1 MEHIKTSFIMNMS
14 LSKLIPVLALWVC
27 TLSLPTAINAQDCN
41 IFDAVATAQ
50 PCLQNGTFY
59 VQIDFSVTN
68 PGQEGY
74 KIQGG
79 GAFYGFYSYNDNPP
93 LLGPF
98 PGNGNTVY
106 EFVIIDLLH
115 PDCQEVAFAGPVN
128 CGNNCDLFELQAEI
142 SDCYG
147 DNLHDLTINFGYE
160 NVTGVGFDLFL
171 QNEFYG
177 FYSYNDLPLHLEGLS
192 VSNPD
197 NVLHIKVC
205 ENDNSAC
212 CATTAIDIP
221 GGCDDIPDDA
231 TCVAFE
237 SLQGSSFGGPAGTPP
252 GTTILN
258 DQGVSVNVIPFQTL
272 DWNLLFGSLNVVEAN
287 PDFPASEG
295 AMFCYEGINTA
306 FNLTQFDGDIHHIT
320 VDYFGNLGP
329 FNFSANGAWPLVLY
343 TLTEGT
349 YNIGPG
355 VEMTIDPISPSQG
368 TITFSGNLLSLL
380 MGGTGLC
387 LDNFCIHPQPVDCHI
402 YDLVA
407 EATPCNDQGQF
418 YVHLNFQHQGTSGAF
433 RVRINDE
440 LFGPFSYADVPLELG
455 PFNGPTN
462 HGWLIK
468 VIDAVHEDCH
478 DVAEIGP
485 VNCGNNCDLAGA
497 VNASTIDC
505 DGDFYAIPNF
515 HFDHV
520 GVSDSFTLN
529 TLGGFNATYAYAD
542 LPITLSGLP
551 VTNSGHDRLLI
562 CDQGHPDCCV
572 EMPFDLPCGPE
583 PCLIT
588 DLNATPLPCNDDG
601 YYFVQLNFDYQ
612 NTGDFFRLR
621 VDGQLYGEYSY
632 DDLPIT
638 VGPFAGDG
646 VHGHSFRVVNPNPE
660 CSDIVEIGPIE
671 CGDGNCNI
679 TNIIAEP
686 HSCDGGQFLVD
697 IAFDA
702 FHTGDMG
709 YLVFAD
715 GVISGPYDYSLP
727 FITVGP
733 FAGNGSSV
741 YDILIIDMQNPTCY
755 GYVEVGPINC
765 ENQGDCHIYDLV
777 YDIIPCDAEGNF
789 SVFLNFQY
797 DNVGDNGFMVVGN
810 GHNYGAFSYDD
821 LPITIGP
828 LPGNG
833 EVNYEFGVRD
843 VDHPD
848 CHDAVGVGPI
858 DCTPG
863 LVWPG
868 DADND
873 NIARHFDLLRI
884 GLANGTQGPPR
895 NTQGV
900 NWEGVPAANWNQFFE
915 DDVNYKYA
923 DCNGNGLINKADKEA
938 IAENY
943 GETHGPV
950 PPFEP
955 TPATPA
961 DPPIFLNIPNA
972 QFPNGAVLE
981 APIVIGTAD
990 IPVEALY
997 GVAFTI
1003 EYNPQVIDPTTITI
1017 NYPDNSWLG
1026 IYNENLISIHKHY
1039 PGEGLVEIALT
1050 RLNHE
1055 NAGGHGPVAMFRG
1068 VIDDIAGMTE
1078 VELQITKI
1086 RALRANES
1094 AVALYAPIT
1103 PLSILA
1109 GTEDPGMID
1118 LMRSLKVYPNP
1129 TTDEV
1134 VIYNKYMLPV
1144 EEIAVLDAKGQDT
1157 GLSVSNNN
1165 RISLASMQAGVYILR
1180 IHIGD
1185 HVLHQRVVKM

>member
-1 MEHIKTSFIMNMS
+1 MNMS
-14 LSKLIPVLALWVC
+14 LSKLIPVIALWVC
-27 TLSLPTAINAQDCN
+27 MLSLPTASNAQDCN

-79 GAFYGFYSYNDNPP
+79 GAFYGFYSYNDDPP

-115 PDCQEVAFAGPVN
+115 PDCQDVAFAGPVS
-128 CGNNCDLFELQAEI
+128 CSSG
-142 SDCYG
+142 
-147 DNLHDLTINFGYE
+147 
-160 NVTGVGFDLFL
+160 
-171 QNEFYG
+171 
-177 FYSYNDLPLHLEGLS
+177 
-192 VSNPD
+192 PD
-197 NVLHIKVC
+197 
-205 ENDNSAC
+205 
-212 CATTAIDIP
+212 
-221 GGCDDIPDDA
+221 DDA

-252 GTTILN
+252 GTTILS
-258 DQGVSVNVIPFQTL
+258 DAGVNVNVVPFQTL
-272 DWNLLFGSLNVVEAN
+272 DWTLLFGSLNVVEAN

-295 AMFCYEGINTA
+295 AMFCYEGINTS

-343 TLTEGT
+343 TLSEGT

-380 MGGTGLC
+380 LGGTGLC

-433 RVRINDE
+433 RVRINDDFIG
-440 LFGPFSYADVPLELG
+440 LFSYDDLPLELG

-462 HGWLIK
+462 QGWLIK
-468 VIDAVHEDCH
+468 VIDAENEDCR

-485 VNCGNNCDLAGA
+485 VNCGNSCDLAGS
-497 VNASTIDC
+497 VDNLTIGC
-505 DGDFYAIPNF
+505 DGNFYAIPNF
-515 HFDHV
+515 NLDYS
-520 GVSDSFTLN
+520 GVSDSFTVS
-529 TLGGFNATYAYAD
+529 TLGGFHATYAYAD
-542 LPITLSGLP
+542 LPFTLGGLP
-551 VTNSGHDRLLI
+551 VTNTNYDRLLI
-562 CDQGHPDCCV
+562 CDQEHPDCCI
-572 EMPFDLPCGPE
+572 EIEYDLPCQPE

-601 YYFVQLNFDYQ
+601 YYFVQLDFDYQ

-679 TNIIAEP
+679 TNIVAEP
-686 HSCDGGQFLVD
+686 HNCDGGQFLVD

-702 FHTGDMG
+702 FHPGELG
-709 YLVFAD
+709 YLVFAN
-715 GVISGPYDYSLP
+715 GIISGPYDYSLP
-727 FITVGP
+727 FVTVGP
-733 FAGNGSSV
+733 FEGNGTDV
-741 YDILIIDMQNPTCY
+741 IDILIIDMQNPTCY
-755 GYVEVGPINC
+755 GYVEVGPIDC
-765 ENQGDCHIYDLV
+765 ENQADCHIYDLV
-777 YDIIPCDAEGNF
+777 YDIIPCNAEGNF

-797 DNVGDNGFMVVGN
+797 DNVGEHGFMVVGN
-810 GHNYGAFSYDD
+810 GHNYGTFEYAD

-833 EVNYEFGVRD
+833 EVNYEFGVKD

-848 CHDAVGVGPI
+848 CHDAVDVGPI

-900 NWEGVPAANWNQFFE
+900 NWEGVPAANWDHFFE
-915 DDVNYKYA
+915 DDINFKYA

-938 IAENY
+938 IVVNY

-955 TPATPA
+955 TPASPA
-961 DPPIFLNIPNA
+961 DPPIFLNIPNV

-981 APIVIGTAD
+981 APVVIGTVD

-1026 IYNENLISIHKHY
+1026 IHNENLISIHKHY

-1134 VIYNKYMLPV
+1134 VIYNKYMLPI

-1165 RISLASMQAGVYILR
+1165 RISLASLQAGVYILR
-1180 IHIGD
+1180 LQIGD

>member
-14 LSKLIPVLALWVC
+14 LSKLIPVIALWVC
-27 TLSLPTAINAQDCN
+27 MLSLPTASNAQDCN

-79 GAFYGFYSYNDNPP
+79 GAFYGFYSYNDDPP

-115 PDCQEVAFAGPVN
+115 PDCQDVAFAGPVS
-128 CGNNCDLFELQAEI
+128 CSSG
-142 SDCYG
+142 
-147 DNLHDLTINFGYE
+147 
-160 NVTGVGFDLFL
+160 
-171 QNEFYG
+171 
-177 FYSYNDLPLHLEGLS
+177 
-192 VSNPD
+192 PD
-197 NVLHIKVC
+197 
-205 ENDNSAC
+205 
-212 CATTAIDIP
+212 
-221 GGCDDIPDDA
+221 DDA

-252 GTTILN
+252 GTTILS
-258 DQGVSVNVIPFQTL
+258 DAGVNVNVVPFQTL
-272 DWNLLFGSLNVVEAN
+272 DWTLLFGSLNVVEAN

-295 AMFCYEGINTA
+295 AMFCYEGINTS

-343 TLTEGT
+343 TLSEGT

-380 MGGTGLC
+380 LGGTGLC

-433 RVRINDE
+433 RVRINDDFIG
-440 LFGPFSYADVPLELG
+440 LFSYDDLPLELG

-462 HGWLIK
+462 QGWLIK
-468 VIDAVHEDCH
+468 VIDAENEDCR

-485 VNCGNNCDLAGA
+485 VNCGNSCDLAGS
-497 VNASTIDC
+497 VDNLTIGC
-505 DGDFYAIPNF
+505 DGNFYAIPNF
-515 HFDHV
+515 NLDYS
-520 GVSDSFTLN
+520 GVSDSFTVS
-529 TLGGFNATYAYAD
+529 TLGGFHATYAYAD
-542 LPITLSGLP
+542 LPFTLGGLP
-551 VTNSGHDRLLI
+551 VTNTNYDRLLI
-562 CDQGHPDCCV
+562 CDQEHPDCCI
-572 EMPFDLPCGPE
+572 EIEYDLPCQPE

-601 YYFVQLNFDYQ
+601 YYFVQLDFDYQ

-679 TNIIAEP
+679 TNIVAEP
-686 HSCDGGQFLVD
+686 HNCDGGQFLVD

-702 FHTGDMG
+702 FHPGELG
-709 YLVFAD
+709 YLVFAN
-715 GVISGPYDYSLP
+715 GIISGPYDYSLP
-727 FITVGP
+727 FVTVGP
-733 FAGNGSSV
+733 FEGNGTDV
-741 YDILIIDMQNPTCY
+741 IDILIIDMQNPTCY
-755 GYVEVGPINC
+755 GYVEVGPIDC
-765 ENQGDCHIYDLV
+765 ENQADCHIYDLV
-777 YDIIPCDAEGNF
+777 YDIIPCNAEGNF

-797 DNVGDNGFMVVGN
+797 DNVGEHGFMVVGN
-810 GHNYGAFSYDD
+810 GHNYGTFEYAD

-833 EVNYEFGVRD
+833 EVNYEFGVKD

-848 CHDAVGVGPI
+848 CHDAVDVGPI

-900 NWEGVPAANWNQFFE
+900 NWEGVPAANWDHFFE
-915 DDVNYKYA
+915 DDINFKYA

-938 IAENY
+938 IVVNY

-955 TPATPA
+955 TPASPA
-961 DPPIFLNIPNA
+961 DPPIFLNIPNV

-981 APIVIGTAD
+981 APVVIGTVD

-1026 IYNENLISIHKHY
+1026 IHNENLISIHKHY

-1134 VIYNKYMLPV
+1134 VIYNKYMLPI

-1165 RISLASMQAGVYILR
+1165 RISLASLQAGVYILR
-1180 IHIGD
+1180 LQIGD